1 MTGTIVKV
9 VVGVLLLLAWLYILS
24 VLDRAKLNFWHFLAG
39 SLGFFL
45 FLMVLVR
52 PVLTEPLARG
62 VAAIAGLVG
71 TLTGT
76 FSVYFRYGILF
87 IEAVG
92 GAITL
97 QIDFE
102 CSGIIEIMAFLSLLL
117 FFRVYTGWERAFL
130 AITGT
135 IYIVLANALR
145 VTVICEMIHFFG
157 PGVYYL
163 AHTLVGRI
171 VFYVLSILLYFYVFT
186 KPQIVRMKI
195 GKFSYENH

>member
-1 MTGTIVKV
+1 MIIKV
-9 VVGVLLLLAWLYILS
+9 IAGVLLVLAWLYGLY
-24 VLDRAKLNFWHFLAG
+24 VLDRAKLNFWHFIVG
-39 SLGFFL
+39 SIGL
-45 FLMVLVR
+45 FLLLMVVAR

-71 TLTGT
+71 TVTGT
-76 FSVYFRYGILF
+76 FSAYFRYGILF
-87 IEAVG
+87 VQAVG

-102 CSGIIEIMAFLSLLL
+102 CSGIIEIIAFLSLLV
-117 FFRVYTGWERAFL
+117 FFRVYTRWERVFL

-135 IYIVLANALR
+135 AFIMVANALR
-145 VTVICEMIHFFG
+145 VVAICEMIHFLG
-157 PGVYYL
+157 PDVYYI
-163 AHTLVGRI
+163 AHTILGRI